1 MADAVEASGLG
12 KKFGDVTALENIS
25 FAVPEGKL
33 IGLIGADGAGK
44 STLMRILVTLI
55 RPDSGGARVLGR
67 DAAAEFAAIR
77 ALIGYMP
84 QKFSLYGDLSVR
96 ENLLFFADVFG
107 VPGAERARRME
118 QLLQFS
124 RLDDFQNRRAANL
137 SGGMKQKLA
146 LSCSLIHTP
155 RLLFLDEPT
164 TGVDPLSRQE
174 FWRILFDLKK
184 QGITIVVSTPYMDEA
199 VDCDLLLLLH
209 RGKIL
214 RHGSPAD
221 LLAGYPLVIYKVIS
235 EPGAAGM
242 PPAGAPLPPGV
253 SLMYQ
258 AAGELRLAGA
268 DPGDPE
274 TLLARIRNL
283 LPGAEAIE
291 RVDPTIEDLL
301 FSALAEKGSA

>member
-1 MADAVEASGLG
+1 MADAVEASELG

-33 IGLIGADGAGK
+33 FGLIGADGAGK

-55 RPDSGGARVLGR
+55 GPDSGSARVLGR
-67 DAAAEFAAIR
+67 EAAAEFAAIR

-107 VPGAERARRME
+107 VSGTERARRME

-174 FWRILFDLKK
+174 FWRILFDLKR

-199 VDCDLLLLLH
+199 VDCDYLLLLH
-209 RGKIL
+209 RAKIL
-214 RHGSPAD
+214 RRGSPAD

-235 EPGAAGM
+235 GTGAVGM
-242 PPAGAPLPPGV
+242 PTAGAPLPPGV

-268 DPGDPE
+268 EIGAPE
-274 TLLARIRNL
+274 TLLAHIRNF

-291 RVDPTIEDLL
+291 RIDPTIEDLL
-301 FSALAEKGSA
+301 FSVLSEKGSP

>member
-1 MADAVEASGLG
+1 M
-12 KKFGDVTALENIS
+12 TALESIS
-25 FAVPEGKL
+25 FTVPEGKL
-33 IGLIGADGAGK
+33 FGLIGADGAGK
-44 STLMRILVTLI
+44 STLLRILVTLVK
-55 RPDSGGARVLGR
+55 PDSGGARVLGR
-67 DAAAEFAAIR
+67 EAAAEFAAIR

-107 VPGAERARRME
+107 VSGAERRKRME
-118 QLLQFS
+118 QLLRFS
-124 RLDDFQNRRAANL
+124 RLDEFQNRRASRL

-174 FWRILFDLKK
+174 FWRILFDLKR
-184 QGITIVVSTPYMDEA
+184 QGITIVLSTPYMDEA

-214 RHGSPAD
+214 RRGSPSD
-221 LLAGYPLVIYKVIS
+221 LLEGYPFAIYRVTS
-235 EPGAAGM
+235 GTGAAVM
-242 PPAGAPLPPGV
+242 PPAGAPPPGV

-268 DPGDPE
+268 NLGAPE
-274 TLLARIRNL
+274 TLLARVRNF
-283 LPGAEAIE
+283 LPDAGAVE
-291 RVDPTIEDLL
+291 RIDPTIEDLL
-301 FSALAEKGSA
+301 FQALSGEGPA